1 MALDVNEFISE
12 ALKEGH
18 SIDDVVGFMSSHKN
32 EGYRNWATNWSN
44 TASAPEYKTGNADQ
58 RIEFENEKERLRQE
72 YEDKLKSSTTT
83 NVLGVDVPSILT
95 GPATGIAGAAGA
107 AALGAYGATKLKNR
121 SIKNPQVAEVVGDVA
136 KERLNPYHSPESMFE
151 TPSQA
156 VQETTANPEQTRIA
170 KQQAAI
176 KAMQPGAVAPP
187 TIAPQFSP
195 AGIPAGDIPPA
206 PPYQQIEGQAGA
218 AVAPV
223 TTKTRAP
230 RRSPDQMVSPP
241 ALTPEGQVQTIA
253 RDAAGK
259 PIWPEGMS
267 PAGRTAAESFAQYYP
282 EHAAA
287 LAKEGRFGLLG
298 GGAADTHLY
307 NSYGNEMRKSILNQ
321 VNRGELGGVYSNY
334 TDVINPAVKRLPAE
348 TGLGKELA
356 DLRISNPKGAQ
367 HGYMGDLAAVSSEN
381 LTRTPATISK
391 ALKAGGKTALL
402 MAFADAALA
411 KTPTERANAG
421 TNILNAVL
429 PPSMSINDVGAGSTL
444 SPEMRSYQENAFKL
458 GSPYAQT
465 EEAKKARLK
474 EKAGAG
480 RGIAPPSAYQR

>member
-18 SIDDVVGFMSSHKN
+18 TIDDVVGFMSSHKN

-44 TASAPEYKTGNADQ
+44 TAAAPEYKAGSADQ
-58 RIEFENEKERLRQE
+58 RIEFEKEKERLRQE
-72 YEDKLKSSTTT
+72 YEDKLKSATTT

-107 AALGAYGATKLKNR
+107 AALGAYGATKIKSR
-121 SIKNPQVAEVVGDVA
+121 SIKNPQVAEVVGDVV

-151 TPSQA
+151 AT
-156 VQETTANPEQTRIA
+156 PEQTRIA
-170 KQQAAI
+170 KQQAAV
-176 KAMQPGAVAPP
+176 KAMQPGSVAPP

-195 AGIPAGDIPPA
+195 TGVPAGEIPSA

-218 AVAPV
+218 AVAPKPEA
-223 TTKTRAP
+223 KTRAP

-241 ALTPEGQVQTIA
+241 ALTPEGQIQTIA

-267 PAGRTAAESFAQYYP
+267 PAGRAGAEAFMQNYP

-307 NSYGNEMRKSILNQ
+307 NSYGNEMRKSILNE

-356 DLRISNPKGAQ
+356 DLGISNPKGAQ
-367 HGYMGDLAAVSSEN
+367 HGSMGELAAVSPEK
-381 LTRTPATISK
+381 LTRTPPTISK

-421 TNILNAVL
+421 TNILNAIL
-429 PPSMSINDVGAGSTL
+429 PPSMSINEVGAPTL
-444 SPEMRSYQENAFKL
+444 DAKQFENAYKL